1 MRVVDGSTASN
12 FPTSSLP
19 AVALAIVGNLGA
31 EMQTVRLFQHAL
43 EQLENQ
49 KPANSQQVYAL
60 TQELKPLC
68 DAATNL
74 YVVDLLPDD
83 PLGFG
88 LDTLIENVDMQGI
101 KPTFGAYADQEYVR
115 RDIVPYYLHA
125 KETGNFSRLRLRS
138 RIQDQIAVYDRL
150 ILPIKEKKQSRWAL
164 SITKTRLLLPAEPK
178 LRGMTDRQLDIL
190 YLLAQGLSS
199 KEAAQRLAISYRTV
213 EHQIEAIKKRLGA
226 RNVTQAVA
234 IAVAQS
240 IIE

>member
-1 MRVVDGSTASN
+1 
-12 FPTSSLP
+12 
-19 AVALAIVGNLGA
+19 
-31 EMQTVRLFQHAL
+31 MQTVRLFQHAL

-49 KPANSQQVYAL
+49 KPTNSQQVYAL

-68 DAATNL
+68 DATTNL

-101 KPTFGAYADQEYVR
+101 QPTFGAYADQEYVR
-115 RDIVPYYLHA
+115 KDIVPHYLDA

-150 ILPIKEKKQSRWAL
+150 ILPIREKKQSREQKQSRWAL

-178 LRGMTDRQLDIL
+178 LRVLTDRQQDIL

-213 EHQIEAIKKRLGA
+213 EHQIEAIKKKLGA

-240 IIE
+240 IID